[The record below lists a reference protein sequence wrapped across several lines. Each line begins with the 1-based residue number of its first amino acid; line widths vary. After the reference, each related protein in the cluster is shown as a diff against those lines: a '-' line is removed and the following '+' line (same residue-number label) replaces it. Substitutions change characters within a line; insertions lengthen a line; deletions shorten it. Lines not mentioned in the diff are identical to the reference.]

1 MPSPAKQKKKTSSSG
16 AKPQGDRRPKYDWN
30 AIRREYI
37 RGDESVTFTALA
49 ARDGYPTKRAIEKRS
64 SAEDWVDLKAE
75 FVRQVDGRLRQ
86 LDLDMKTEV
95 RVRQAR
101 LGKSFIHLAVRG
113 LSHQK
118 PELLEP
124 VDIARYAKIGA
135 ELERKALGM
144 EEVSIKIGRIRSPDD
159 LDKHSEAELW
169 QLAGML
175 PPDENEDDDF

>member
-1 MPSPAKQKKKTSSSG
+1 MPSPAKPKKKTSSSG
-16 AKPQGDRRPKYDWN
+16 AKPQTDRRVKHDWS

-37 RGDESVTFTALA
+37 RGEDTVTLA
-49 ARDGYPTKRAIEKRS
+49 SLAVRDGAPSERSLERRS
-64 SAEDWVDLKAE
+64 SAEDWPELRLQMRRE
-75 FVRQVDGRLRQ
+75 VDGRLRQ

-124 VDIARYAKIGA
+124 VDIARFAKIGA

-144 EEVSIKIGRIRSPDD
+144 EEVNIKIGRIKSPDD

-175 PPDENEDDDF
+175 PPDEDADDDF

>member
-1 MPSPAKQKKKTSSSG
+1 MPSPAKPKKKTSSSG
-16 AKPQGDRRPKYDWN
+16 AKPQTDRRVKHDWS

-37 RGDESVTFTALA
+37 RGDDTVTLA
-49 ARDGYPTKRAIEKRS
+49 SLTDRDGAPSERQLERRS
-64 SAEDWVDLKAE
+64 GAEDWPELRLQMRRE
-75 FVRQVDGRLRQ
+75 VDGRIRQ

-124 VDIARYAKIGA
+124 VDIARFAKIGA

-144 EEVSIKIGRIRSPDD
+144 EEVNIKIGRIKSPDD